1 MCGWGQGWR
10 KEGEAPGCRFITG
23 KGGIRVGEKHITEK
37 NTGEVVEE
45 KGREG
50 EREVERCSRVW
61 AAWVPGPQPF
71 VGWLSSP

>member
-1 MCGWGQGWR
+1 MSWVFFNKVDMSGWGEGWI
-10 KEGEAPGCRFITG
+10 KEGEAPGCHFITG

-50 EREVERCSRVW
+50 EREVKRCGRV
-61 AAWVPGPQPF
+61 
-71 VGWLSSP
+71 

>member
-1 MCGWGQGWR
+1 MSGRGEGWI
-10 KEGEAPGCRFITG
+10 KEGEAPGCHFITG

-50 EREVERCSRVW
+50 EREVKRCGRVW
-61 AAWVPGPQPF
+61 ATRVPGPHPS
-71 VGWLSSP
+71 VG